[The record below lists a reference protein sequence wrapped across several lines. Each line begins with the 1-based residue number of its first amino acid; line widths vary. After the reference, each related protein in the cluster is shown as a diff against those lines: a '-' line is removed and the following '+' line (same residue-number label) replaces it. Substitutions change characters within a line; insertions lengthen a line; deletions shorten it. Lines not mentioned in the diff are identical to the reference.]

1 MYQVRLF
8 ERATLWTKTRAFCG
22 AANQQRNR
30 QPLPAYV
37 KTLGT
42 ESEIELSKLAKAAYS
57 VTWLGLS
64 GQNRS
69 KPGSLAN
76 TDVAASR
83 DLPIDWSC

>member
-8 ERATLWTKTRAFCG
+8 ERATLLSKAGTTPRAFCG

-64 GQNRS
+64 GQN
-69 KPGSLAN
+69 
-76 TDVAASR
+76 
-83 DLPIDWSC
+83 